1 MEITGVIKAI
11 LPVQSGTSKNGNG
24 WQKADFVIEEEG
36 GNYPNSMVITAFGDR
51 VEKLN
56 TVRVGDRVT
65 ARFDTLAREYNGR
78 YFTNITL
85 YDFAQPQ
92 LAQQPQ
98 PQQQAQAYM
107 GAPQQYKA
115 APAQPYQPMPAQP
128 MPQQAMY
135 GQTQQQGQ
143 RGDDL
148 PF

>member
-1 MEITGVIKAI
+1 MPTQNGTS
-11 LPVQSGTSKNGNG
+11 QSGKA
-24 WQKADFVIEEEG
+24 WQKREFIIEEEG

-56 TVRVGDRVT
+56 TVRLGDRVT
-65 ARFDTLAREYNGR
+65 ARFDTQAREYNGR
-78 YFTNITL
+78 YFNNITL

-92 LAQQPQ
+92 
-98 PQQQAQAYM
+98 PQQQMYM
-107 GAPQQYKA
+107 GAPQQQMPQQQMPQQYQA

-128 MPQQAMY
+128 IQQP
-135 GQTQQQGQ
+135 QGQ

>member
-11 LPVQSGTSKNGNG
+11 LPVQSGTSKSGNV

-36 GNYPNSMVITAFGDR
+36 GNYPNSMVITAFGER

-56 TVRVGDRVT
+56 TVMVGDRVT
-65 ARFDTLAREYNGR
+65 ARFDTLAREHNGR

-92 LAQQPQ
+92 QAQAM
-98 PQQQAQAYM
+98 PQQQAYM
-107 GAPQQYKA
+107 GAPQQQMPQQYQA
-115 APAQPYQPMPAQP
+115 APAQPIQQP
-128 MPQQAMY
+128 
-135 GQTQQQGQ
+135 QGQ